1 MDPVTPDFIDKVAA
15 WSLDRTLQGLIT
27 HYSTVTWDFIFDLAT
42 DNALYLIGSLGL
54 FVLMFA
60 GQVSL
65 GHGVIIG
72 ISAYTAGIVTVNW
85 GWDFY
90 LAAPAAAIAGM
101 LSGVAFWYLLG
112 LRLTLFYLGIGTF
125 ALGEAFITLGL
136 NSEYIGGALG
146 FHGIP
151 LRTEWWHVAL
161 LLLFAMYAV
170 WRLEISRFGLAMR
183 AIRDNPTV
191 AGAMGINVG
200 TTKLYAWMIG
210 GALAGTS
217 GWLYAHRV
225 TILSPPEFGIFMAIT
240 YILAPLI
247 GGLRTFWGTVVGG
260 IFVYWAPWI
269 TTTDE
274 PQWRLAFYGVMIL
287 LLMIFM
293 PQGLFPATPTRSKG
307 KRRETDAQE
316 AARAAE

>member
-136 NSEYIGGALG
+136 NSEYIGGG
-146 FHGIP
+146 GGIHREP
-151 LRTEWWHVAL
+151 QKN
-161 LLLFAMYAV
+161 
-170 WRLEISRFGLAMR
+170 G
-183 AIRDNPTV
+183 
-191 AGAMGINVG
+191 
-200 TTKLYAWMIG
+200 G
-210 GALAGTS
+210 GAVAK
-217 GWLYAHRV
+217 RV
-225 TILSPPEFGIFMAIT
+225 VLT
-240 YILAPLI
+240 
-247 GGLRTFWGTVVGG
+247 
-260 IFVYWAPWI
+260 
-269 TTTDE
+269 
-274 PQWRLAFYGVMIL
+274 
-287 LLMIFM
+287 
-293 PQGLFPATPTRSKG
+293 
-307 KRRETDAQE
+307 
-316 AARAAE
+316 